1 MITEKLIIDAYV
13 FLRRTNNSIP
23 DEVLDFIKESSLSA
37 LRKQN
42 ALQAEESLEK
52 PKATLSVNE
61 IKDTAKML
69 WEKPIKLE
77 AVKLVM
83 KLGYSLKDAK
93 AYCELHFD

>member
-42 ALQAEESLEK
+42 ELQAEESLEK
-52 PKATLSVNE
+52 PILRNKFKEETGIAPVFGNRIPYIDYINWLEN
-61 IKDTAKML
+61 
-69 WEKPIKLE
+69 KLLNLR
-77 AVKLVM
+77 ANNK
-83 KLGYSLKDAK
+83 
-93 AYCELHFD
+93 